1 MTLELRLWKRGGS
14 RPGELGGRDSSQCK
28 GPEVYCVHRPFCGT
42 GRRLQQRM
50 SEVIGVVRVTQGL
63 AATRKSSPCA
73 LKLGEGVMWG
83 GRGTG

>member
-1 MTLELRLWKRGGS
+1 
-14 RPGELGGRDSSQCK
+14 
-28 GPEVYCVHRPFCGT
+28 
-42 GRRLQQRM
+42 M

-73 LKLGEGVMWG
+73 LKLGKGVTWG